1 MISFSKI
8 DALNCWNAYCS
19 ASVLVPLV
27 IAFVVI
33 NSSSANTVCKL
44 T

>member
-1 MISFSKI
+1 M
-8 DALNCWNAYCS
+8 DALNCWNSYCS
-19 ASVLVPLV
+19 MSVLVPLV

-33 NSSSANTVCKL
+33 NSSPANIVYKL